1 MGPGRCLIL
10 FGALFWPGLW
20 SQNPKILVLG
30 PNPTNLEIFLI
41 SWIFGIPI
49 FRTLFEKIDPTWL
62 LRANRYVE
70 KNPIWILFISGFHQ
84 KVSKIFVFTNQI
96 PLFHD
101 NPVFSV
107 RPSETSSGRFLC
119 FQSDSYF
126 SELLKKINILFG
138 AFLVIYMSNKFPN
151 PSRKMRLEELV
162 WWISF

>member
-1 MGPGRCLIL
+1 MIYWHR
-10 FGALFWPGLW
+10 FWIDFDQMLDFRFFW
-20 SQNPKILVLG
+20 
-30 PNPTNLEIFLI
+30 F
-41 SWIFGIPI
+41 FGIPI
-49 FRTLFEKIDPTWL
+49 FRTLFEKNDPTWL

-84 KVSKIFVFTNQI
+84 KVSKICVFTNQI

-126 SELLKKINILFG
+126 SELLKNEISYLEPFSSSTCPIN
-138 AFLVIYMSNKFPN
+138 SQT
-151 PSRKMRLEELV
+151 RLERCALR
-162 WWISF
+162 S

>member
-1 MGPGRCLIL
+1 MKIDPAIFINPYLIYWHRFWIDVDQISDFRL
-10 FGALFWPGLW
+10 FDF
-20 SQNPKILVLG
+20 
-30 PNPTNLEIFLI
+30 
-41 SWIFGIPI
+41 FGIPI

-84 KVSKIFVFTNQI
+84 KVLKILVFRNQI
-96 PLFHD
+96 PLFND

-107 RPSETSSGRFLC
+107 RPSETSLGRFLC

-126 SELLKKINILFG
+126 SELLKNINILFG

-162 WWISF
+162 RWISF

>member
-1 MGPGRCLIL
+1 M
-10 FGALFWPGLW
+10 
-20 SQNPKILVLG
+20 KID
-30 PNPTNLEIFLI
+30 PAIFLNPYLI
-41 SWIFGIPI
+41 DWHRFWIDFDQIVDFRFLVIFWIPI

-84 KVSKIFVFTNQI
+84 KMSKMLVFTNQI

-126 SELLKKINILFG
+126 PSYWK
-138 AFLVIYMSNKFPN
+138 NKYFIWSL
-151 PSRKMRLEELV
+151 SRHLHV
-162 WWISF
+162 Q

>member
-1 MGPGRCLIL
+1 M
-10 FGALFWPGLW
+10 
-20 SQNPKILVLG
+20 KID
-30 PNPTNLEIFLI
+30 PAIFLNSYLI
-41 SWIFGIPI
+41 YWHRFWIDFDQILDYRFFWFFGIPV

-62 LRANRYVE
+62 LRANRYAE